1 MTTRGEKAGA
11 EPPSVELGTPIERV
25 PGITSHH
32 AGQLKQLGLTNLA
45 KLIWH
50 LPMRHECLEAEAPV
64 KELVADRI
72 VSTRGEITATRLAG
86 KFGKQ
91 RFEAV
96 LNDGTGRLDLV
107 FFNMSFLREKI
118 RPGARVRVQGK
129 SKEFHGGLQLVN
141 PRVWVLN
148 ADEAGGAPRA
158 PAGPRDDEAD
168 AARAHNA
175 NLANIVAPNAQGA
188 RAPEGARANPNDGEL
203 TGAKDSLAKANS
215 DDQTWRPVYPASED
229 VPSRVIERAM
239 VRALPHALPLIED
252 HFGATFLAQ
261 HAMPSLREAYR
272 MQHAPREESEV
283 AASRRR
289 LAYDELFLL
298 QLGVQLRRAH
308 LRESMRAPALKH
320 NEGVDRAIRQRL
332 PFTLTSGQGQVVEE
346 IAKDLSRTVP
356 TNRLIQGD
364 VGSGKTAVALYAAL
378 MAVSSGHQAAVM
390 APTELLAEQHYASM
404 GRMLEGSRV
413 RLGLLTGS
421 LPRAEREALLTSL
434 KAGAIDL
441 LIGTHA
447 LLTEGVDFASL
458 AVAIIDEQ
466 HRFGVHQRA
475 QLRAN
480 ATDTSTTPHVL
491 VMTATPI
498 PRSVAMTLLGD
509 LDVSTIR
516 GLPAGRTPISTK
528 VVEPRGRMEAYK
540 WLARRIEAGDQA
552 YIVAPA
558 IGPEGATE
566 ELELLDVSD
575 HASGPTGAGGAGGAN
590 VAGGANGAAKRPMLV
605 NVAGLT
611 KELENGPLSGV
622 RIATLHGRM
631 SRDTREAVM
640 DRFRRGLIDV
650 LIATTVIEVGVDVPN
665 ATVMVVE
672 QADRFGLAQLHQLR
686 GRVGR
691 GSKASWCLLLSDDP
705 TEQGQARLDVMT
717 LTSDGFVLAE
727 KDFELRGP
735 GEIVGSK
742 QSGLPPF
749 RVADLARDLDLL
761 QLARHDAAQW
771 VRESPGLSRA
781 SDALIKRRLLKTYGA
796 ALGLADVG

>member
-1 MTTRGEKAGA
+1 VSTRGKGSGT
-11 EPPSVELGTPIERV
+11 EPPSIELGTPIERV

-32 AGQLKQLGLTNLA
+32 ASQLKQLGLTNLA

-64 KELVADRI
+64 RELLADRI

-96 LNDGTGRLDLV
+96 LQDGTGRLDLI
-107 FFNMSFLREKI
+107 FFNMPFLREKV

-129 SKEFHGGLQLVN
+129 SKEYHGGLQLVN
-141 PRVWVLN
+141 PRIWMLN
-148 ADEAGGAPRA
+148 AEDGTDVARAA
-158 PAGPRDDEAD
+158 PASEEQV
-168 AARAHNA
+168 AARERDAR
-175 NLANIVAPNAQGA
+175 LAKIAAPDAK
-188 RAPEGARANPNDGEL
+188 PSNPDEGEL
-203 TGAKDSLAKANS
+203 TGAKDTLSKANTQ
-215 DDQTWRPVYPASED
+215 DVTWRPVYPASEE
-229 VPSRVIERAM
+229 VNSRVIERAM
-239 VRALPHALPLIED
+239 IRALPHALPLLED
-252 HFGATFLAQ
+252 HFGDAFLAQ
-261 HAMPSLREAYR
+261 HAMPSLRDAYR
-272 MQHAPREESEV
+272 MQHTPREESEI

-320 NEGVDRAIRQRL
+320 NQGVDRAIRQRL
-332 PFTLTSGQGQVVEE
+332 PFTLTSGQDQVVEE
-346 IAKDLSRTVP
+346 ISRDLSRSVP

-390 APTELLAEQHYASM
+390 APTELLAEQHFASM

-413 RLGLLTGS
+413 RIGLLTGS
-421 LPRAEREALLTSL
+421 LPRAERDALLASL
-434 KAGAIDL
+434 RAGDIDL

-447 LLTEGVDFASL
+447 LLTEGVEFASL

-475 QLRAN
+475 KLRAN

-528 VVEPRGRMEAYK
+528 VVEPRGRIEAYK

-558 IGPEGATE
+558 IGDGAGVE
-566 ELELLDVSD
+566 DLEPLLDTSD
-575 HASGPTGAGGAGGAN
+575 AASGGG
-590 VAGGANGAAKRPMLV
+590 VSGAAKRPTLV
-605 NVAGLT
+605 NVAALT
-611 KELENGPLSGV
+611 KELEAGPLNGV

-691 GSKASWCLLLSDDP
+691 GSKASWCLLLTDEP
-705 TEQGQARLDVMT
+705 TEQGEARLSVMAQT
-717 LTSDGFVLAE
+717 ADGFVLAE

-771 VRESPGLSRA
+771 VRESPNLSRP
-781 SDALIKRRLLKTYGA
+781 SDALLKRRLLKTYGA

>member
-1 MTTRGEKAGA
+1 MSTRGEKSGEKAGA
-11 EPPSVELGTPIERV
+11 EPPSVELGTPIDRV

-72 VSTRGEITATRLAG
+72 VSTRGEITATRMAG

-96 LNDGTGRLDLV
+96 LHDGTGRLDLV

-148 ADEAGGAPRA
+148 ADEAGGAART
-158 PAGPRDDEAD
+158 PAGSREDEAD

-175 NLANIVAPNAQGA
+175 NLANIVAPDAKGVK
-188 RAPEGARANPNDGEL
+188 PNDGEL

-215 DDQTWRPVYPASED
+215 EDQTWRPVYPASEE

-283 AASRRR
+283 VASRRR

-332 PFTLTSGQGQVVEE
+332 PFTLTSGQDQVVEE

-566 ELELLDVSD
+566 ELELLHLSEGVSE
-575 HASGPTGAGGAGGAN
+575 HASGPTGAGGAD
-590 VAGGANGAAKRPMLV
+590 GANGPAKRPMLV

-691 GSKASWCLLLSDDP
+691 GSKPSWCLLLSDDP

-781 SDALIKRRLLKTYGA
+781 SDALLKRRLLKTYGA